1 MSLEILLCKM
11 LLKRYQ
17 FTKKMECAFLEEL
30 MHPSNITSL
39 NKDLLVKYSF
49 LDQSTPLFPAPA
61 HPPPPKKKTTL
72 IKKREKTQLSTAA

>member
-17 FTKKMECAFLEEL
+17 FTKKMECALLEEL

-49 LDQSTPLFPAPA
+49 LDQSTPLFPAVPLLPLPQ
-61 HPPPPKKKTTL
+61 HKK
-72 IKKREKTQLSTAA
+72 QP